1 MSEGLVRCS
10 GTSLFL
16 KTRFGA
22 GYVLSMA
29 KTASWNN
36 NSNNNNSSAESDTV
50 NKEYLDNENGI
61 SNANGDVDA
70 LDTSQLQRVQHVVQA
85 LVPDAELTSHVAGEL
100 IFTLPLTSV
109 PVFGALFQ
117 ALQQVRQGILFH
129 CALMT
134 NAFIALPY

>member
-1 MSEGLVRCS
+1 MSEGQVRCS

-36 NSNNNNSSAESDTV
+36 HHHSNNNNHSNNSNSESLLLSDTINKDQNHGRSNDNSNSESDV
-50 NKEYLDNENGI
+50 LDP
-61 SNANGDVDA
+61 
-70 LDTSQLQRVQHVVQA
+70 SQLQRVEHLIQA

-117 ALQQVRQGILFH
+117 ALQEVRRPS
-129 CALMT
+129 
-134 NAFIALPY
+134 NAAY